1 MAARPPRIIYVVD
14 DKNWVQR
21 RRLNHL
27 RGHQKRHRF
36 FLLSWNWF
44 VRLWPSGLLKRRPIF
59 FTNWRM
65 IHGLL
70 KTDPRFF
77 QSEDRPYLMTAVT
90 SHSNLGGGLD
100 PAAVLG
106 ERTPDEALD
115 IAQGVLEKFKVVTA
129 NSRLLADLLGRRLPG
144 LRYTPNGVDAEF
156 FNPADRPDR
165 AGGRLRIGWIG
176 KVRAAK
182 NLELVDRVVERLQ
195 SDNGFEFDIRAVP
208 KGVKAPWTPAQV
220 RDFYRSLDFYLC
232 ASTNEGTPNP
242 ALEAAAC
249 GTALITTWVG
259 NMPQLVQPGVN
270 GYFVEPTVGSLTERL
285 IEVAKLPPERREA
298 MGRAARET
306 VERDW
311 SWPRRIGPFVDAFDE
326 LTTD

>member
-21 RRLNHL
+21 RRLAHL
-27 RGHQKRHRF
+27 RRHQNRHRF
-36 FLLSWNWF
+36 YLLSWNWF
-44 VRLWPSGLLKRRPIF
+44 LRLWPSGLLKRRPIF

-70 KTDPRFF
+70 KINPDFF
-77 QSEDRPYLMTAVT
+77 KGEDRPYLMTAVT

-115 IAQGVLEKFKVVTA
+115 IAQGVLEKFKVVTV
-129 NSRLLADLLGRRLPG
+129 NSRLLAELLGRRLPR

-156 FNPADRPDR
+156 FNPSGRTRRPGDPI
-165 AGGRLRIGWIG
+165 RIGWIG

-182 NLELVDRVVERLQ
+182 NLDLVDRVVNRLRG
-195 SDNGFEFDIRAVP
+195 SDRFEFDIRAVP
-208 KGVKAPWTPAQV
+208 KGAKAPWTPARV
-220 RDFYRSLDFYLC
+220 RDFYHSLDFYLC

-249 GTALITTWVG
+249 ATALITTRVG
-259 NMPQLVQPGVN
+259 NMPQLVEPGVN
-270 GYFVEPTVGSLTERL
+270 GFFVEPTVESLTERL
-285 IEVAKLPPERREA
+285 VETGELTPARIETL
-298 MGRAARET
+298 GRAARET

-326 LTTD
+326 LTAD